1 MRNIV
6 PERDDATM
14 KDEKVEEY
22 GITAWASTEEKLN
35 EVSGKTELKLV
46 SRGQNLSRVP
56 YIPVD

>member
-1 MRNIV
+1 M

-56 YIPVD
+56 YIPLD